1 MTAIREYETTLS
13 AEILR
18 SLAELDG
25 VTVYGVKE
33 KSLLHRRVPTIC
45 FTVKGISSAHVATH
59 CARNGIGVRDGNMY
73 SPRLLRRMN
82 IPTETGVIR
91 ASLVHYNTVEEVI
104 RFAEI
109 LRQMIQG

>member
-1 MTAIREYETTLS
+1 
-13 AEILR
+13 
-18 SLAELDG
+18 
-25 VTVYGVKE
+25 
-33 KSLLHRRVPTIC
+33 
-45 FTVKGISSAHVATH
+45 
-59 CARNGIGVRDGNMY
+59 
-73 SPRLLRRMN
+73 MN